1 LFDVN
6 PSPHTLRQDGSVNPA
21 DPPPPTIDH
30 AGRVILTD
38 ISSHAFEHP
47 ADRTALTA
55 MRSMP
60 GVEPILKRASGMLR
74 ERQYRLAFLAS
85 SVRVG
90 RNQFPDLHDVLDGVT
105 EILDV
110 PQRPE
115 LYVYNDP
122 VPQAITLGVD
132 DPFIAMSSG
141 LYDMTTDEERRF
153 IIGHETGHV
162 LSGHALYQSLLMHL
176 LNLVGS
182 LSWIPASGLGL
193 RSLIAALR
201 EWERKAELS
210 ADRAGLLAGQD
221 AGAALRVHMKMAG
234 GANLDK
240 IDAEAFLAQAEEYEA
255 AGDLRDGV
263 LKLLNTERS
272 SHPFAVI
279 RGAEVRRWIESG
291 GYQRVLDGDY
301 PRRSDDRQQT
311 FAEAAREA
319 GTSYRKR
326 IDESTDPIVAAVRN
340 ISTTVGTAAD
350 TLVDWIGR
358 KARGES
364 DEAETGDTPDSTR
377 QDEDKQA

>member
-1 LFDVN
+1 VVT
-6 PSPHTLRQDGSVNPA
+6 SPAG
-21 DPPPPTIDH
+21 PPPFPTLDQ
-30 AGRVILTD
+30 AGRVILTN

-55 MRSMP
+55 MRTLP
-60 GVEPILKRASGMLR
+60 GFDQVLKRASGMMR

-90 RNQFPDLHDVLDGVT
+90 ERQFPDLHEILNGVT
-105 EILDV
+105 EVLDV
-110 PQRPE
+110 PVRPE
-115 LYVYNDP
+115 LFLYNDP
-122 VPQAITLGVD
+122 VAQAVTLGVD
-132 DPFIAMSSG
+132 KPFIAMSSG
-141 LYDMTTDEERRF
+141 LYDMTTEDERRF
-153 IIGHETGHV
+153 VIGHETGHV
-162 LSGHALYQSLLMHL
+162 MSGHALYQSLLMHT

-193 RSLIAALR
+193 RALIAALR

-221 AGAALRVHMKMAG
+221 TDAALRVHMKQAG

-240 IDAEAFLAQAEEYEA
+240 IDAEAFLAQAKEYES

-272 SHPFAVI
+272 THPFAVI
-279 RGAEVRRWIESG
+279 RAAEVRRWIDSG
-291 GYQRVLDGDY
+291 DYQRILDGHY
-301 PRRSDDRQQT
+301 ARRSDDRQQS
-311 FAEAAREA
+311 FGDAAREA
-319 GTSYRKR
+319 GVSYKKR
-326 IDESTDPIVAAVRN
+326 IDESTDPLVTAVRN
-340 ISTTVGTAAD
+340 LGTTVGTAAD

-364 DEAETGDTPDSTR
+364 EEVSGGDVPDPANDDTN
-377 QDEDKQA
+377 DDADGDKPA